1 LLLKTCRL
9 QQVNGDDPVRAAT
22 TATRIGTKLSYCHD
36 PEFVID
42 LNIAQGC
49 QGISAVRRKDVR
61 SGSETMHDEHD
72 NL

>member
-1 LLLKTCRL
+1 MGITPFTQPATGTR
-9 QQVNGDDPVRAAT
+9 PV
-22 TATRIGTKLSYCHD
+22 TKLSYCHD

-49 QGISAVRRKDVR
+49 QGISAARRKDMR